1 MKVISSMAVVLF
13 MASLVSPAYSQ
24 QVDCNKEPPNQVIK
38 CEQGVI
44 ITSLFGNGLNPLQGE
59 LTYDQAH
66 YVNTISSI
74 VTNASVIIF
83 GIVVIVIIVLMI
95 KKRIN
100 SKVSD
105 QQLDEKKYYDEKR
118 FNLLDI
124 IAELQMTRSG
134 DFQRIDSVK
143 RAILEGRS
151 VIPTEI
157 RYIKEKYRELE
168 LVKKQKINETSK
180 QENQ

>member
-1 MKVISSMAVVLF
+1 MKVIASMATILF
-13 MASLVSPAYSQ
+13 MVSFVSPAYSQ
-24 QVDCNKEPPNQVIK
+24 QVDCNKEPPNQIIQ

-44 ITSLFGNGLNPLQGE
+44 FTSLFGNGLNPLQGE

-66 YVNTISSI
+66 YVNIVSSI

-100 SKVSD
+100 SKISD
-105 QQLDEKKYYDEKR
+105 QHLEEKKYYDERR

-124 IAELQMTRSG
+124 ITELQMTRIG
-134 DFQRIDSVK
+134 DLQRINSVK

-151 VIPTEI
+151 VVPTEI
-157 RYIKEKYRELE
+157 KYIREKYRELE
-168 LVKKQKINETSK
+168 LIKNQNIKETSR